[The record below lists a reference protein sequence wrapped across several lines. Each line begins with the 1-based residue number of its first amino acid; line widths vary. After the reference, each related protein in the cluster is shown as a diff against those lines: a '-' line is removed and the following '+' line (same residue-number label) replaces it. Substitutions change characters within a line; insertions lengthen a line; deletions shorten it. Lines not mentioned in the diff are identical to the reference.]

1 MRTKQC
7 LMGLNVPLFCVVL
20 VVGLFFSVHAQDA
33 SDSNSVNDGV
43 TIKDEPIEEA
53 LKPMYKMTN
62 GFLAM
67 VQPNEIRQLDEDID
81 RWIEE
86 REKSK
91 LDLLLRMR
99 ILKTSDA

>member
-1 MRTKQC
+1 M
-7 LMGLNVPLFCVVL
+7 PLCFVVL
-20 VVGLFFSVHAQDA
+20 VGLFFSVQAQD
-33 SDSNSVNDGV
+33 SEQSSTVNDGV

-62 GFLAM
+62 GFLGI

-81 RWIEE
+81 KWAEE

-91 LDLLLRMR
+91 
-99 ILKTSDA
+99 